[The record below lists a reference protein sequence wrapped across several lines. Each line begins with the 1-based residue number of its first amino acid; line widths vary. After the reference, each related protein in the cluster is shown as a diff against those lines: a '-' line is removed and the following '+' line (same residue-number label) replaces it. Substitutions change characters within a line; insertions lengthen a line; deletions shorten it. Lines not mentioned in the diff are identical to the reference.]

1 MPRGSTDIVEKMK
14 YLVRLAAIDQ
24 LREIEEF
31 VVSSLRIF
39 FVILVIVTN
48 EASVLIKVTNKV
60 IIIIELA
67 KSYNRLNSWK
77 QNSGRSITL

>member
-1 MPRGSTDIVEKMK
+1 MPRGSTDIVEKIK

-24 LREIEEF
+24 LREVEEF
-31 VVSSLRIF
+31 VLSSLRIF

-60 IIIIELA
+60 IIIIELS
-67 KSYNRLNSWK
+67 KSYN
-77 QNSGRSITL
+77 

>member
-1 MPRGSTDIVEKMK
+1 M
-14 YLVRLAAIDQ
+14 DQ
-24 LREIEEF
+24 LREVEEF

-39 FVILVIVTN
+39 FVILVIVSN

-67 KSYNRLNSWK
+67 KSYN
-77 QNSGRSITL
+77 

>member
-14 YLVRLAAIDQ
+14 YLVRLAAIYQ
-24 LREIEEF
+24 LREVEEF
-31 VVSSLRIF
+31 VLSSLRIF

-48 EASVLIKVTNKV
+48 EASILIKVTNKV

-67 KSYNRLNSWK
+67 KSYN
-77 QNSGRSITL
+77 